1 MDTFKG
7 GNSPSSEALLPIT
20 AGEKTASVDNRQ
32 RPALARRMACARRTI
47 IILSLGT
54 LVLLWFASVGSIRMP
69 CHKVNPGNQTAG
81 EVLDSSSFS
90 AMLES
95 ASPASLQDLLHRYFP
110 EKFPHGVF
118 PSAHET
124 AAVQQAADAP
134 VATSNVQLA
143 KRQNDNST
151 TSSASATPTSTPTE
165 TSTPPAET
173 TSSTTVVPPPSS
185 SSSTRSSTSAAPP
198 PSTSSVP
205 PATTSR
211 SKTTLTTS
219 TVPPPTTT
227 APTSTRAS
235 TSKAIVETF
244 TSTHPNGAVV
254 TITTTTFVPADEE
267 PSATSTRPVPTLQNF
282 AVRPCGSGPAL
293 AGAVGAAMLFLAA

>member
-7 GNSPSSEALLPIT
+7 GNLPSSEALLPIT

-90 AMLES
+90 AILES

-124 AAVQQAADAP
+124 AAVQQAAAAP

-211 SKTTLTTS
+211 SS
-219 TVPPPTTT
+219 SSAP
-227 APTSTRAS
+227 APTSS
-235 TSKAIVETF
+235 SSLLGTSSSLSE
-244 TSTHPNGAVV
+244 
-254 TITTTTFVPADEE
+254 TTFSPTSSSGPGTSSSSAPQTLPSSSVAGGTWACVCFRVPRCLVHFCCSLIYIRPCCE
-267 PSATSTRPVPTLQNF
+267 PS
-282 AVRPCGSGPAL
+282 
-293 AGAVGAAMLFLAA
+293 